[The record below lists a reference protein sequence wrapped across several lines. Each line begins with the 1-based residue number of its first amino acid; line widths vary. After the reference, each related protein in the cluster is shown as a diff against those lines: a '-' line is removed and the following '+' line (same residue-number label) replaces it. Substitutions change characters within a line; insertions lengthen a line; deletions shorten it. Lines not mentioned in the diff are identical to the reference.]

1 LIKIKLKIVFKLP
14 EEKIE
19 DLVRSK
25 SNKFRPFIPDFSL
38 RVSEDVQILRISRVQ
53 WLAAVRATYF
63 EKKQTANGG
72 TPMLN
77 SDGEEID
84 LLTQELEKVGHAD
97 PSNIITSEL
106 IHERTSS
113 LALTIESDIGV
124 ENEKLLAQHQAL
136 NNLSNSSKIAS
147 DSPMNSERTSPTL
160 TKKHRHQL
168 FRSAT
173 ATATTTPL
181 LTNESLSSKNLS
193 MV

>member
-1 LIKIKLKIVFKLP
+1 M
-14 EEKIE
+14 E
-19 DLVRSK
+19 DLIRSK

-38 RVSEDVQILRISRVQ
+38 RVSETVQILRITRVQ

-84 LLTQELEKVGHAD
+84 LLQQELERVGHAD
-97 PSNIITSEL
+97 PTNMITNEG
-106 IHERTSS
+106 IRERRSS
-113 LALTIESDIGV
+113 LSLTIASDSGV

-136 NNLSNSSKIAS
+136 NNLSNSTKITS
-147 DSPMNSERTSPTL
+147 DSSGKTTPTL
-160 TKKHRHQL
+160 TQKRRRHL

-173 ATATTTPL
+173 ETASPSSL
-181 LTNESLSSKNLS
+181 PNESSLLKNDSLT
-193 MV
+193 